1 MQLCASLVC
10 FDSLLKGHMNIV
22 FRNVMGKEGGGGGGV
37 ENPIGN
43 YGPCGVDT
51 FLNP

>member
-10 FDSLLKGHMNIV
+10 FDSLLKGHMYMV
-22 FRNVMGKEGGGGGGV
+22 FRNVMGKEGGV
-37 ENPIGN
+37 EIPIVN
-43 YGPCGVDT
+43 YGYCRVDA